1 MSTASRL
8 KGPMR
13 RWLRQL
19 LPRRSADH
27 RFPPYV
33 CFISLSCTI
42 PSLLPHVLVFMF
54 VVYAIDRRW
63 TTLRFIVGLAGAA
76 IAWLCLSV

>member
-1 MSTASRL
+1 MSKASRL

-27 RFPPYV
+27 SFPPL
-33 CFISLSCTI
+33 C
-42 PSLLPHVLVFMF
+42 VL
-54 VVYAIDRRW
+54 Y
-63 TTLRFIVGLAGAA
+63 
-76 IAWLCLSV
+76 LSVMYYPVPFASRIGFHVRGVRH